1 MNNKII
7 TSMNVQDKEV
17 RVMRVGNEDY
27 ISLTDIARYKN
38 ENDPSDVIKKWMS
51 NLDSVEFLG
60 LWEDISNDDF
70 NSAEFRR
77 IKNDSPKK
85 SFIIT
90 PSQWCSRVNA
100 IGIIPSKGKYSVG
113 VFAHSDIALEF
124 ASWIDTSFKLYLI
137 KEFKRLKI
145 DESLRLKEEWSV
157 RRLLTK
163 TNYKIHTNSIKENL
177 VPRLSDQ
184 QKRFIYASEADVL
197 NVALFGMT
205 AKEWRELNPGLDGNI
220 RDYTDTLHLIVL
232 SNLEVLNA
240 AMIDN
245 NVSQSERLDKLNLT
259 AINQLNILIENN
271 NSDYLNE

>member
-27 ISLTDIARYKN
+27 ISLTDIARLRN

-137 KEFKRLKI
+137 KEFKRLKT
-145 DESLRLKEEWSV
+145 DEGLRLKEEWSV

-177 VPRLSDQ
+177 VPRLTDQ

>member
-1 MNNKII
+1 MNNKLI
-7 TSMNVQDKEV
+7 TTMNVQDREV

-38 ENDPSDVIKKWMS
+38 EKVPADILKKWMS
-51 NLDSVEFLG
+51 NYDTVEFLG
-60 LWEDISNDDF
+60 LWEDISNNNF
-70 NSAEFRR
+70 NLAEFRQ
-77 IKNDSPKK
+77 IKTESPKK
-85 SFIIT
+85 SFSIS

-137 KEFKRLKI
+137 KEFKRLKN

-163 TNYKIHTNSIKENL
+163 TNYKIHTNSIKENI
-177 VPRLSDQ
+177 VPRLTDQ
-184 QKRFIYASEADVL
+184 QKRFVYASEADVL
-197 NVALFGMT
+197 NVSLFGMT
-205 AKEWRELNPGLDGNI
+205 AKEWRDANPNLKGNI

-240 AMIDN
+240 AMIEN
-245 NVSQSERLDKLNLT
+245 NIPQSERLDKLNLT
-259 AINQLNILIENN
+259 AIRQLNILIENN
-271 NSDYLNE
+271 NINLLDK

>member
-1 MNNKII
+1 MNNKMI
-7 TSMNVQDKEV
+7 TSMNVQDREV

-38 ENDPSDVIKKWMS
+38 NLHPHDIIKKWMS
-51 NLDSVEFLG
+51 NLETIEFLG
-60 LWEDISNDDF
+60 LWENISNDSF
-70 NSAEFRR
+70 KKAEFRLF
-77 IKNDSPKK
+77 KTEAPKK
-85 SFIIT
+85 SFVMS

-177 VPRLSDQ
+177 VPRLTDQ

>member
-1 MNNKII
+1 
-7 TSMNVQDKEV
+7 
-17 RVMRVGNEDY
+17 
-27 ISLTDIARYKN
+27 
-38 ENDPSDVIKKWMS
+38 MS
-51 NLDSVEFLG
+51 NLETIEFLG
-60 LWEDISNDDF
+60 LWENISNDSF
-70 NSAEFRR
+70 KKAEFRLF
-77 IKNDSPKK
+77 ITEAPKK
-85 SFIIT
+85 SFVMS

-177 VPRLSDQ
+177 VPRLTDQ

-245 NVSQSERLDKLNLT
+245 YVSQSERLDKLNLT
-259 AINQLNILIENN
+259 AINQLNIFIENN

>member
-7 TSMNVQDKEV
+7 TKMNVVDNEV
-17 RVMRVGNEDY
+17 RVMSINGEDF
-27 ISLTDIARYKN
+27 ISLTDIARFKN
-38 ENDPSDVIKKWMS
+38 DDRPSEVITKWMS
-51 NLDSVEFLG
+51 SYDSVEFLG
-60 LWEDISNDDF
+60 LWEELNNKDF
-70 NSAEFRR
+70 NCADFGT
-77 IKNDSPKK
+77 IKIESPKK
-85 SFIIT
+85 SFT
-90 PSQWCSRVNA
+90 LSPSKWVSRVNA
-100 IGIIPSKGKYSVG
+100 IGIICSRGKYSVG

-137 KEFKRLKI
+137 KEFKRLKT
-145 DESLRLKEEWSV
+145 DEGLRLKEEWSV

-177 VPRLSDQ
+177 VPRLTDQ

-259 AINQLNILIENN
+259 AINQLNILIETN
-271 NSDYLNE
+271 NSNYLNE

>member
-1 MNNKII
+1 MSNKII
-7 TSMNVQDKEV
+7 TSMNVQDREV

-27 ISLTDIARYKN
+27 ISLTDVAKYKN
-38 ENDPSDVIKKWMS
+38 DFRTSDVIVKWMS
-51 NLDSVEFLG
+51 NYESIEFLG
-60 LWEDISNDDF
+60 LWEKLNNNSF
-70 NSAEFRR
+70 NFAEFRE
-77 IKNDSPKK
+77 IKIEAPKK
-85 SFIIT
+85 SFVMS

-137 KEFKRLKI
+137 KEFKRLKV

-177 VPRLSDQ
+177 VPRLTDQ

-259 AINQLNILIENN
+259 AISQLNILIENN
-271 NSDYLNE
+271 NCNYLNE

>member
-1 MNNKII
+1 MSNKII
-7 TSMNVQDKEV
+7 TSMNVQNIEV

-27 ISLTDIARYKN
+27 ISLTDIARLRN
-38 ENDPSDVIKKWMS
+38 VDIPSSVIKKWMS
-51 NLDSVEFLG
+51 SFNTVEFLG
-60 LWEDISNDDF
+60 LWEKLNNVNF
-70 NSAEFRR
+70 NWTEFGL
-77 IKNDSPKK
+77 IKNDSPKN
-85 SFIIT
+85 SFT
-90 PSQWCSRVNA
+90 LSPSQWCSRVNA
-100 IGIIPSKGKYSVG
+100 TGIISSKGKYSVG

-137 KEFKRLKI
+137 KEFKRLKV
-145 DESLRLKEEWSV
+145 DESLRFKEEWSV

-177 VPRLSDQ
+177 VPRLTDQ
-184 QKRFIYASEADVL
+184 QRRFIYASEADVL

-245 NVSQSERLDKLNLT
+245 NIPQSERLDKLNLT
-259 AINQLNILIENN
+259 AISQLNILIENN
-271 NSDYLNE
+271 NINYLNE

>member
-1 MNNKII
+1 MNSKII
-7 TSMNVQDKEV
+7 TKMNVVDNEV
-17 RVMRVGNEDY
+17 RVMSINGEDF
-27 ISLTDIARYKN
+27 ISLTDIARFKN
-38 ENDPSDVIKKWMS
+38 DDRPSEVITKWMS
-51 NLDSVEFLG
+51 SYDTVEFLG
-60 LWEDISNDDF
+60 LWEELNNKDF

-177 VPRLSDQ
+177 VPRLTDQ

-240 AMIDN
+240 AKIDN

>member
-177 VPRLSDQ
+177 VPRLTDQ

>member
-1 MNNKII
+1 M
-7 TSMNVQDKEV
+7 
-17 RVMRVGNEDY
+17 
-27 ISLTDIARYKN
+27 
-38 ENDPSDVIKKWMS
+38 
-51 NLDSVEFLG
+51 
-60 LWEDISNDDF
+60 
-70 NSAEFRR
+70 
-77 IKNDSPKK
+77 
-85 SFIIT
+85 
-90 PSQWCSRVNA
+90 
-100 IGIIPSKGKYSVG
+100 
-113 VFAHSDIALEF
+113 FAHSDIALEF

-177 VPRLSDQ
+177 VPRLTDQ